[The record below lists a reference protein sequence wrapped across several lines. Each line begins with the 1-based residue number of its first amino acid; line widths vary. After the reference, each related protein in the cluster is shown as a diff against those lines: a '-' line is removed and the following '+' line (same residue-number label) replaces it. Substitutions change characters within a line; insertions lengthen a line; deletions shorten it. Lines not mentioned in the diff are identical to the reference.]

1 MKLTKVVT
9 GVLLATG
16 AIGVQAGEFKTA
28 QVPSNAIKGQYIVVL
43 KDDVVQENEGLFA
56 SQANLKAVQMVNDQL
71 SNKYQARVTRTY
83 KTVLKGGVYKMSADQ
98 AQKLAQDPSVELV
111 EEDQMMS
118 INATQNNATWGLDRT
133 DQRNLPLSGTY
144 TYNTTASNVNAYI
157 IDTGILNSH
166 SDFGGRSFSGIDTVD
181 NDGDATDCNGHGTHV
196 AGTVGGSTW
205 GIAKNVTLYG
215 VRVLGCN
222 GSGSNSG
229 VIAGMDWVAD
239 NHVKPAVANMSLGGG
254 ASSAT
259 DSAVQRM
266 TNAGITTV
274 VAAGNDNSNAC
285 NYSPARAASAITVG
299 STTSSDSRSSFS
311 NYGNCLDIYA
321 PGSSITSAW
330 SNGGTNTISGTSMA
344 SPHVAGVAALYL
356 AENPNASVSQVT
368 QAITD
373 AATPNKVSDAKS
385 GSPNLL
391 LYSIFDG
398 STPPPPPP
406 PGGGELENGVAESI
420 SGAQGS
426 ETDFTFEV
434 PSSATSVDFQM
445 SGGSGDA
452 DLYVKFGSAPTTS
465 SYDCRPYRNGNN
477 ESCNFNAQAGTYYV
491 MVRGYS
497 SYSGASLV
505 ANHDG
510 GSTPPPGNG
519 GDATIPNISG
529 AAGSWNHYY
538 LDVPA
543 GMSTLTASISGGSGD
558 ADLYVRRGSQPTTS
572 AYDCRPYRNGNNETC
587 NISNPAE
594 DRYYISLR
602 GYSAYSGVTLDVVW
616 E

>member
-43 KDDVVQENEGLFA
+43 KDNAVAENEGLFA

-254 ASSAT
+254 SSSTTERNAMQSFT
-259 DSAVQRM
+259 D
-266 TNAGITTV
+266 AGMLLV
-274 VAAGNDNSNAC
+274 AAAGNDGNSAKSYPASYDAVMSVAAVDSSENRAS
-285 NYSPARAASAITVG
+285 YSQYNDQVEIA
-299 STTSSDSRSSFS
+299 
-311 NYGNCLDIYA
+311 A
-321 PGSSITSAW
+321 PGSAVQSTYP
-330 SNGGTNTISGTSMA
+330 TNTYASLSGTSMA
-344 SPHVAGVAALYL
+344 TPHVAGGAALVWSYFPQCSNNQIRSALNATAKDKGSAGRDNFYGYGLMQLADAYNYL
-356 AENPNASVSQVT
+356 NTNGCAGGGTGGGGGGGSEPGVEPVSGQLTGLSGSRGNWDRYTWTIPEGVT
-368 QAITD
+368 QMTI
-373 AATPNKVSDAKS
+373 
-385 GSPNLL
+385 
-391 LYSIFDG
+391 
-398 STPPPPPP
+398 ST
-406 PGGGELENGVAESI
+406 A
-420 SGAQGS
+420 
-426 ETDFTFEV
+426 
-434 PSSATSVDFQM
+434 
-445 SGGSGDA
+445 GGSGDA
-452 DLYVKFGSAPTTS
+452 DLYVKFGSQPETN
-465 SYDCRPYRNGNN
+465 SYDCRPYQNGNS
-477 ESCNFNAQAGTYYV
+477 EVCTFDAPASGTWHIGI
-491 MVRGYS
+491 RAYS
-497 SYSGASLV
+497 SYSG
-505 ANHDG
+505 
-510 GSTPPPGNG
+510 
-519 GDATIPNISG
+519 
-529 AAGSWNHYY
+529 
-538 LDVPA
+538 
-543 GMSTLTASISGGSGD
+543 
-558 ADLYVRRGSQPTTS
+558 
-572 AYDCRPYRNGNNETC
+572 
-587 NISNPAE
+587 
-594 DRYYISLR
+594 
-602 GYSAYSGVTLDVVW
+602 VTLSYSY